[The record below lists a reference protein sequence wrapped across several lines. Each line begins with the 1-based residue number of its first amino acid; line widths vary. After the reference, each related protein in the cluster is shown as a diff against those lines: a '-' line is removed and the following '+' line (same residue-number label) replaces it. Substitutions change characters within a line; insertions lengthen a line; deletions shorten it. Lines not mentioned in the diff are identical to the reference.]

1 MGKLRLKEMKILG
14 GEFYPQMELT
24 GRENSLQTGR
34 WTLILAMVLIGAG
47 LICTNA
53 QAVKETSR
61 SAVAA
66 PAAQKQPYALYL
78 EILGKGGVWG
88 VGGDLQLGERWAI
101 GTTGSFQSWGTQTVL
116 SVSPYVT
123 RYLFPERRHRP
134 FFQAGPQ
141 WVYLST
147 SSLVPEWKGSR
158 ASGLGI
164 QLSAGYEYRNIFLF
178 RFFAMGSI
186 GRQGVAPWMGFDI
199 GHAF

>member
-1 MGKLRLKEMKILG
+1 MKISG
-14 GEFYPQMELT
+14 GEFYLQMELT

-34 WTLILAMVLIGAG
+34 WILISAMVLIGAG
-47 LICTNA
+47 LIGANA
-53 QAVKETSR
+53 QAAKVTTSR
-61 SAVAA
+61 TAVSA
-66 PAAQKQPYALYL
+66 PAAQKQPYALYI

-88 VGGDLQLGERWAI
+88 VGGDVQLGKRWAI
-101 GTTGSFQSWGTQTVL
+101 GSTGSFQRWGTQTVL
-116 SVSPYVT
+116 SVSPYVAG
-123 RYLFPERRHRP
+123 YLFPEKRHRL

-147 SSLVPEWKGSR
+147 GSLVPEWKGSR
-158 ASGLGI
+158 ASGLGA
-164 QLSAGYEYRNIFLF
+164 QLSTGYEYRNIFLF